1 MLSSE
6 IRKKYLKFF
15 KSKEHTITPSASL
28 IPENDSTT
36 LFNTAGM
43 QPLTPFLMGEKHP
56 AGTAIANCQ
65 KCVRTGDI
73 DDVGDAWHLTFFEML
88 GNWPFGAYDKK
99 QVVKWSWEFL
109 TSEEWLGIDP
119 NKLYITVFEGDQKNN
134 IPKDTDSIKY
144 WQEYFQSVN
153 IKAEEGEKIFALGRE
168 DNWWGP
174 VGNCGPCGP
183 DTEMFVDTGQE
194 KCSAECKPGCSCGK
208 YAEIWN
214 DVFMEWFQRKRFILI
229 DGIHCLLDQ
238 EYNVNKKLLSM
249 LEEFPGQKIVVAN
262 EPREKLI
269 KALKGTSIKEGY
281 IYTLENKIEKNNPKY
296 FKKLLEHYGL
306 GKDDPL
312 CDEILYFDHKQE
324 NINAANKFGIETT
337 LLYTDIEST
346 KKFIIE
352 NKNSYRELSTPQIDT
367 GFGLERATAI
377 LNGADNVYDSDL
389 FIPIVNEIKELANI
403 SEPNETELKSIRIIA
418 DHIRSAIFIMG
429 DNLGIAPSNLD
440 QGYVV
445 RRLLRTAIRHGKLLN
460 IPQDIDLTVEI
471 AKVVINLMKEIY
483 PELENNKD
491 VVLNNLAQEE
501 NQFEKTLD
509 KGLKEF
515 NKLNKVKGED
525 AFKLYSTYGFPLE
538 MTVDLAKERGE
549 QVNIEEFNQEFDKHK
564 DLSRTAS
571 AGKFKGGL
579 ADHSEI
585 VTKYHTAT
593 HLLHEALRK
602 VLGEYVQQ
610 RGSNLNAER
619 LRFDFSHPEKI
630 TDEEIKKVED
640 LVNEQIQAGL
650 KIACEEKSVDEAK
663 NEGAIGLFGDK
674 YGDKVKVFTIGPFSK
689 EICGGPH
696 VKNTSELGKF
706 KIIKEQSASAGV
718 RRIKA
723 ILE

>member
-1 MLSSE
+1 MLSTE
-6 IRKKYLKFF
+6 IRQKYLEFF
-15 KSKEHTITPSASL
+15 KQKGHTIVPSASL

-43 QPLTPFLMGEKHP
+43 QPLIPFLMGEKHP

-65 KCVRTGDI
+65 KCIRTGDI
-73 DDVGDAWHLTFFEML
+73 NCVGDAWHLTFFEML
-88 GNWPFGAYDKK
+88 GNWPLGAYDK
-99 QVVKWSWEFL
+99 QQMINWSWEFL
-109 TSEEWLGIDP
+109 TGKQWLNIDP
-119 NKLYITVFEGDQKNN
+119 YKIYVTVYEGDNQ
-134 IPKDTDSIKY
+134 IPKDIDSIKY
-144 WQEYFQSVN
+144 WQELFQKVN
-153 IKAEEGEKIFALGRE
+153 IEAKEKERIFPLDRSE
-168 DNWWGP
+168 NWWGP

-183 DTEMFVDTGQE
+183 DTEMFVDTGKK
-194 KCSAECKPGCSCGK
+194 KCSPECKPGCSCGK

-214 DVFMEWFQRKRFILI
+214 DVFMFYYKEA
-229 DGIHCLLDQ
+229 DG
-238 EYNVNKKLLSM
+238 
-249 LEEFPGQKIVVAN
+249 
-262 EPREKLI
+262 
-269 KALKGTSIKEGY
+269 T
-281 IYTLENKIEKNNPKY
+281 
-296 FKKLLEHYGL
+296 
-306 GKDDPL
+306 
-312 CDEILYFDHKQE
+312 
-324 NINAANKFGIETT
+324 
-337 LLYTDIEST
+337 
-346 KKFIIE
+346 
-352 NKNSYRELSTPQIDT
+352 YRELEKKQIDT
-367 GFGLERATAI
+367 GFGLDRATAL
-377 LNGADNVYDSDL
+377 LNGANNVYDCDL
-389 FIPIVNEIKELANI
+389 FFPIIDKIKKLANI
-403 SEPNETELKSIRIIA
+403 SEGFDQSEKTEANEIKLRSIRIIA
-418 DHIRSAIFIMG
+418 DHIRSAVFIMG

-471 AKVVINLMKEIY
+471 AKVVINLMKETY
-483 PELENNKD
+483 PELERNKD
-491 VVLNNLAQEE
+491 IVLNSLTKEE

-515 NKLNKVKGED
+515 NKLDKVSSED

-538 MTVDLAKERGE
+538 MTVDLAEERGE
-549 QVNIEEFNQEFDKHK
+549 QVNIEEFNQEFEKHK

-602 VLGEYVQQ
+602 VLGCHVEQK
-610 RGSNLNAER
+610 GSNLNAER
-619 LRFDFSHPEKI
+619 LRFDFSHPEKM

-650 KIACEEKSVDEAK
+650 EIACEEKSVDEAK
-663 NEGAIGLFGDK
+663 NDGAIGLFGDK
-674 YGDKVKVFTIGPFSK
+674 YGAKVKVYTIGPFSK

-696 VKNTSELGKF
+696 VQNTSELGHF
-706 KIIKEQSASAGV
+706 KIIKEQSASSGV

>member
-1 MLSSE
+1 MLSTE
-6 IRKKYLKFF
+6 IRQKYLEFF
-15 KSKEHTITPSASL
+15 KQKGHTIVPSASL

-43 QPLTPFLMGEKHP
+43 QPLIPFLMGEKHP

-65 KCVRTGDI
+65 KCIRTGDI
-73 DDVGDAWHLTFFEML
+73 NCVGDAWHLTFFEML
-88 GNWPFGAYDKK
+88 GNWPLGAYDK
-99 QVVKWSWEFL
+99 QQMINWSWEFL
-109 TSEEWLGIDP
+109 TGKQWLNIDP
-119 NKLYITVFEGDQKNN
+119 YKIYVTVYEGDNQ
-134 IPKDTDSIKY
+134 IPKDIDSIKY
-144 WQEYFQSVN
+144 WQELFQKVN
-153 IKAEEGEKIFALGRE
+153 IEAKEKERIFPLDRSE
-168 DNWWGP
+168 NWWGP

-183 DTEMFVDTGQE
+183 DTERFVDTGKK
-194 KCSAECKPGCSCGK
+194 KCSPECKPGCSCGK

-214 DVFMEWFQRKRFILI
+214 DVFMFYYKEA
-229 DGIHCLLDQ
+229 DG
-238 EYNVNKKLLSM
+238 
-249 LEEFPGQKIVVAN
+249 
-262 EPREKLI
+262 
-269 KALKGTSIKEGY
+269 T
-281 IYTLENKIEKNNPKY
+281 
-296 FKKLLEHYGL
+296 
-306 GKDDPL
+306 
-312 CDEILYFDHKQE
+312 
-324 NINAANKFGIETT
+324 
-337 LLYTDIEST
+337 
-346 KKFIIE
+346 
-352 NKNSYRELSTPQIDT
+352 YRELEKKQIDT
-367 GFGLERATAI
+367 GFGLDRATAL
-377 LNGADNVYDSDL
+377 LNGANNVYDCDL
-389 FIPIVNEIKELANI
+389 FFPIIDKIKKLANI
-403 SEPNETELKSIRIIA
+403 SEGFDQSEKTEANEIKLRSIRIIA
-418 DHIRSAIFIMG
+418 DHIRSAVFIMG

-471 AKVVINLMKEIY
+471 AKVVINLMKETY
-483 PELENNKD
+483 PELERNKD
-491 VVLNNLAQEE
+491 IVLNSLTKEE

-515 NKLNKVKGED
+515 NKLDKVSSED

-538 MTVDLAKERGE
+538 MTVDLAEERGE
-549 QVNIEEFNQEFDKHK
+549 QVNIEEFNQEFEKHK

-602 VLGEYVQQ
+602 VLGCHVEQK
-610 RGSNLNAER
+610 GSNLNAER
-619 LRFDFSHPEKI
+619 LRFDFSHPEKM

-650 KIACEEKSVDEAK
+650 EIACEEKSVDEAK
-663 NEGAIGLFGDK
+663 NDGAIGLFGDK
-674 YGDKVKVFTIGPFSK
+674 YGAKVKVYTIGPFSK

-696 VKNTSELGKF
+696 VQNTSELGHF
-706 KIIKEQSASAGV
+706 KIIKEQSASSGV